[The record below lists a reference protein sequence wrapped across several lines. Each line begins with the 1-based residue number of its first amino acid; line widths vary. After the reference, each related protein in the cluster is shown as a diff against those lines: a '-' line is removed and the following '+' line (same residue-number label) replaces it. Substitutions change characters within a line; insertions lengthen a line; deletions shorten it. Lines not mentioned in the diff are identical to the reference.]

1 MYYYFNNEIT
11 TESVN
16 ELVDKLSQAES
27 EEKINLWFSTN
38 GGQSSS
44 MTFLINYF
52 NSISD
57 RLTITLTND
66 VWSAGTQILYDYKGK
81 IELDLED
88 LDSILFHC
96 ADRETYSF
104 RKDSTITDRKMLV
117 KQDKEYNQKTVEKIK
132 KKKLLTDK
140 QLKDFIKGKDVV
152 VYKEQFKKWKL

>member
-16 ELVDKLSQAES
+16 ELVDKLSQAED
-27 EEKINLWFSTN
+27 EINLWFSTN
-38 GGQSSS
+38 GGQSSA

-52 NSISD
+52 NSVSD

-66 VWSAGTQILYDYKGK
+66 VWSAGTQILYDYTGK

-88 LDSILFHC
+88 LDTILFHC

-117 KQDKEYNQKTVEKIK
+117 KQDKEYNQKTAEKIK
-132 KKKLLTDK
+132 KKKLLTGK

>member
-16 ELVDKLSQAES
+16 ELVDKLSQAED
-27 EEKINLWFSTN
+27 EINLWFSTN
-38 GGQSSS
+38 GGQSSA

-52 NSISD
+52 NSVSD
-57 RLTITLTND
+57 RLIITLTND
-66 VWSAGTQILYDYKGK
+66 VWSAGTQILYDYTGK

-88 LDSILFHC
+88 LDTILFHC

-117 KQDKEYNQKTVEKIK
+117 KQDKEYNQKTAEKIK
-132 KKKLLTDK
+132 KKKLLTGK

>member
-16 ELVDKLSQAES
+16 DLVDKLSQVED
-27 EEKINLWFSTN
+27 EINLWFSTN
-38 GGQSSS
+38 GGNSPA

-66 VWSAGTQILYDYKGK
+66 VWSAGTQILTDFKGK
-81 IELDLED
+81 IKLDLDD
-88 LDSILFHC
+88 LDSVLFHC
-96 ADRETYSF
+96 ADRESYSF
-104 RKDSTITDRKMLV
+104 RKDSTITDRKILV
-117 KQDKEYNQKTVEKIK
+117 KQDKEYNKKMAEKIK
-132 KKKLLTDK
+132 EKKLLTEK

-152 VYKEQFKKWKL
+152 VYREQFKKWKL